1 VSIGSVI
8 IAAQQFPDFCFVRLA
23 DRQFVFVYHNDSG
36 FQIDLLN
43 EVLADDKTAVNLQE
57 TICRKFV
64 QYLLNGHPDHKGLVA
79 GGDNPAVVL
88 HGLGEQ
94 DIGKGQLVKNLIFL
108 HKKEVP
114 DFPRLPSFHAE
125 GGSPR
130 QGIIQGSYEYIF
142 FYGFS
147 QIAEGK
153 CATCFF
159 FIRGVNNRRHVKDW
173 NMQVSDSF
181 TDIHPGKS
189 SPDIDIH
196 ENDIRFSGKYQV
208 ERFCRVVSSGVAG
221 VAQFVEQHFQIQGK
235 RKIVFNN
242 KNSEFAHAGGL
253 TALFQDQR

>member
-1 VSIGSVI
+1 MIVHH
-8 IAAQQFPDFCFVRLA
+8 D
-23 DRQFVFVYHNDSG
+23 DSG

-43 EVLADDKTAVNLQE
+43 EVLADNKTAVNLQE

-94 DIGKGQLVKNLIFL
+94 DIGKGYLVKNLIFL
-108 HKKEVP
+108 HKKEVL
-114 DFPRLPSFHAE
+114 DFPRLPPFPAE

-130 QGIIQGSYEYIF
+130 QGIIQGSDECIF

-159 FIRGVNNRRHVKDW
+159 FIRGINNRRHVKDR

-189 SPDIDIH
+189 SADIDIH

-208 ERFCRVVSSGVAG
+208 KRFCRVVSSGVAG
-221 VAQFVEQHFQIQGK
+221 VAQLVEQHFQVQGK

-242 KNSEFAHAGGL
+242 KNSEFAHGRGYRGG
-253 TALFQDQR
+253 